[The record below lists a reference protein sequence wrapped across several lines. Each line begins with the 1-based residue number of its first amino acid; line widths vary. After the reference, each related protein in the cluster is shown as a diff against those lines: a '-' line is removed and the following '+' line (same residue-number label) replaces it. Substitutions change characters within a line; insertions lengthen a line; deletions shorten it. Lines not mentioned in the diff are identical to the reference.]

1 MEECCCLGFLSAR
14 NALNS
19 GSVLAA
25 TKDWRNNR
33 MAQEF
38 NISGILKLDFNLD
51 RGLMSIYS
59 AHGVQVILSF
69 LKCQNVSLTFYTQTH
84 LAIQILVS
92 LSPSLKLEP
101 LFPQEHLHSHTSV
114 KKLWCLRELTIFLQ

>member
-38 NISGILKLDFNLD
+38 KISGILKLDFILD

-69 LKCQNVSLTFYTQTH
+69 LKCQNVSLTFYTHT
-84 LAIQILVS
+84 
-92 LSPSLKLEP
+92 
-101 LFPQEHLHSHTSV
+101 FSHTNISQS
-114 KKLWCLRELTIFLQ
+114 LTVFKT